1 MKSLVSKVRVAMVDD
16 LPLLRRGVKE
26 TLSEEADLE
35 LVGVG
40 ETAPDAVRL
49 AREQRPDLMLLD
61 IALPGGGIEALK
73 EIVKSYPDIKVV
85 ILTVCEDQATVKAA
99 LRAGARGYL
108 VKGVD
113 GPELV
118 STLRK
123 INSGQGYVT
132 PALAAQLLSET
143 EAVEPGSAI
152 AGTRTATLT
161 KREQQIVTLLS
172 KGLSNHKIAEK
183 LGLTENTVKHYMT
196 PILQKLG
203 ARNRTEAAIIARSE
217 NAIRGSGG

>member
-1 MKSLVSKVRVAMVDD
+1 MKKSSSASTIRIAIVDD
-16 LPLLRRGVKE
+16 HPLLRRGVSE

-40 ETAPDAVRL
+40 ASAQDAVRL
-49 AREQRPDLMLLD
+49 AGETRPDLILLD
-61 IALPGGGIEALK
+61 IALPGGGIEAARA
-73 EIVKSYPDIKVV
+73 IVGTFPDIKVV
-85 ILTVCEDQATVKAA
+85 MLTVREDQATVRAA
-99 LRAGARGYL
+99 LKAGARGYL

-123 INSGQGYVT
+123 IHSGQSYVT

-143 EAVEPGSAI
+143 STPAPAASLADSLPPS
-152 AGTRTATLT
+152 LT
-161 KREQQIVTLLS
+161 KREQQIVELLS
-172 KGLSNHKIAEK
+172 DGLSNQEIAEQ
-183 LGLTENTVKHYMT
+183 LGLTENTVKHYVT

-203 ARNRTEAAIIARSE
+203 ARNRTEVAIIARTRST
-217 NAIRGSGG
+217 IRRR